1 MEGKV
6 AMVSGAAAGIGLACA
21 EAFAKAG
28 AITIMVDIHNPE
40 RQARKL
46 VDEGYKAFAYGCDV
60 SDALAVKEMVEWIV
74 ATYGRLDAAL
84 NNAGIQTP
92 QRPMA
97 EITDEE
103 FDRTVAV
110 DLKGVWNCMRYE
122 ILQMLAQGGGAIVN
136 TSSQGGVTGFPGQAA
151 YIACK
156 HAVIG
161 LTRTAAIDYAAKGIR
176 INAICP
182 GAIRTPMA
190 EELIRRNPQVE
201 TDLLRDIPAGRLG
214 KPEEI
219 ANAVLWLCSPQASFV
234 DGHALLVDGGFSI
247 H

>member
-1 MEGKV
+1 METMNGKV
-6 AMVSGAAAGIGLACA
+6 AMVTGAAAGIGLACA
-21 EAFAKAG
+21 EGFAKAG
-28 AITIMVDIHNPE
+28 ATVILVDINEPKE
-40 RQARKL
+40 QAENL
-46 VDEGYKAFAYGCDV
+46 NSEGYEAVSYRCDV
-60 SDALAVKEMVEWIV
+60 SDTQAVKTMIDWIV
-74 ATYGRLDAAL
+74 TTYGRLDAAH

-122 ILQMLAQGGGAIVN
+122 ILQMLKQGGGAIVN

-176 INAICP
+176 INAVW
-182 GAIRTPMA
+182 R
-190 EELIRRNPQVE
+190 
-201 TDLLRDIPAGRLG
+201 
-214 KPEEI
+214 K
-219 ANAVLWLCSPQASFV
+219 
-234 DGHALLVDGGFSI
+234 H
-247 H
+247 